1 MDKLSVAFQGE
12 LGAYS
17 ELAVLEHFGQEISSF
32 PCHTFEEVFVAV
44 TEKSSSL
51 GLIPIENSL
60 AGSIHHNYDLMLHYN
75 LHIVGEHY
83 LRVSHCLLGL
93 PGAKLEDIRVVRS
106 HPQALSQCEANLKHL
121 GVEVIAEADT
131 AGSARMVRERND
143 PHTAALASQRAA
155 QINGLQILSENMED
169 NPANF
174 TRFLI
179 LASQPHQ
186 AIVSD
191 ARDYKT
197 TIVFSLKNHPGSLF
211 KALSVFALRDIDL
224 TKIESRPIQ
233 GKPWEYL
240 FYIDFTGHVNQ
251 ETCGR
256 ALEHLQEL
264 APFIRVLGSF
274 PKYRL
279 DASNEQISPYNGD

>member
-1 MDKLSVAFQGE
+1 MNKPTVAFQGE
-12 LGAYS
+12 AGAYS
-17 ELAVLEHFGQEISSF
+17 ELAVLEYFSQDITSI
-32 PCHTFEEVFVAV
+32 PCHAFEDVFVAV
-44 TEKSSSL
+44 SQDDQRR

-60 AGSIHHNYDLMLHYN
+60 AGSIHRNYDLMLHYD

-93 PGAKLEDIRVVRS
+93 PGAKIEDIRCVRS
-106 HPQALSQCEANLKHL
+106 HPQALSQCEANLKRL
-121 GVEVIAEADT
+121 GVEMVAEADT
-131 AGSARMVRERND
+131 AGSARMVRERNE
-143 PHTAALASQRAA
+143 PHTAALASRRAA
-155 QINGLQILSENMED
+155 EVNNLQILAENMED

-179 LASQPHQ
+179 LEKQPNQ
-186 AIVSD
+186 VADPQSG
-191 ARDYKT
+191 DYKT
-197 TIVFSLKNHPGSLF
+197 SLVFSLKNHPGSLF

-240 FYIDFTGHVNQ
+240 FYIDFAGHVSQ
-251 ETCGR
+251 MACGR

-264 APFIRVLGSF
+264 APFIRILGSY
-274 PKYRL
+274 PRHRL
-279 DASNEQISPYNGD
+279 ETTGE